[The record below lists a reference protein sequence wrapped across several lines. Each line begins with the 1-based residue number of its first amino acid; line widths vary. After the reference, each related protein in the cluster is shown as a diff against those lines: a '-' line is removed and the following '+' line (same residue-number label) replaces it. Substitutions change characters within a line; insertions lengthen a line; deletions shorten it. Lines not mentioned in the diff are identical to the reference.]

1 MGISANQ
8 IVQVLPRI
16 LTGTGNDLV
25 FNGLVLDENTI
36 IPSGKAISFSSAD
49 SVGEYFGTASDEYA
63 MASIYFGGYNNSQI
77 KPSLLYFYRLNP
89 NGASPFVRG
98 ESLTTATALVA
109 LKAISAG
116 TLTVSVTGNEYELTG
131 LDFSGAT
138 SLSDVANTVQTAL
151 VSAGATDAT
160 VSFSSV
166 NNAFTID
173 AGVVGE
179 DQSITVPTG
188 TAAVAMG
195 FNDETATVSAGSDA
209 QTVVDTMT
217 ALTSQFQNFVTFTTL
232 DEPSDDDALSLAQWA
247 SAQASAGT
255 MYLYV
260 CWDSSKANLDANSTT
275 VIAEQLKSANVGATC
290 VVYPDNKKAAFIMG
304 TAASIAWD
312 QRNGTLTFKFKA
324 QDGLAADIDNTQHA
338 VALEQHSVNF
348 MGNYATRNDNFVF
361 LANGEMLG
369 QYSWIDTYLN
379 ATWLCNSAQVQLMS
393 MFQSNRRIP
402 YNEAGYAI
410 IRANLRDVIDRA
422 VNNGVINPGVTLSN
436 AQKSQLTQ
444 ELGGDFSDE
453 IYQNGYYIQV
463 LDATANARQQR
474 QSPPCNLVYTYGGAV
489 HRLTLPA
496 IAVV

>member
-1 MGISANQ
+1 MGISASQ

-25 FNGLVLDENTI
+25 FNGLVLDENAI
-36 IPSGKAISFSSAD
+36 IPTGKAISFSSSDA
-49 SVGEYFGTASDEYA
+49 VGEYFGTASDEYA

-77 KPSLLYFYRLNP
+77 KPSLLYFYKLTP
-89 NGASPFVRG
+89 NGASPFARG
-98 ESLTTATALVA
+98 TSITPATALTA
-109 LKAISAG
+109 LTAITSG
-116 TLTVSVTGNEYELTG
+116 SFSVVISGNKYELTAVN
-131 LDFSGAT
+131 LSSAT
-138 SLSDVANTVQTAL
+138 SLSDVASTIQSAL
-151 VSAGATDAT
+151 VTAGATDAI
-160 VSFSSV
+160 VSFSSL
-166 NNAFTID
+166 NNTFTVD

-179 DQSITVPTG
+179 EQSITVPSG
-188 TAAVAMG
+188 DIAEAMG
-195 FNDETATVSAGSDA
+195 FDAETATISDGA
-209 QTVVDTMT
+209 NSQTVVDTMT
-217 ALTSQFQNFVTFTTL
+217 ELTTKFQNFVTFTTL
-232 DEPSDDDALSLAQWA
+232 SEPSDSDALSLAQWA

-260 CWDSSKANLDANSTT
+260 CWDSSDANLDATNTT
-275 VIAEQLKSANVGATC
+275 VITEQLKQANVGATC

-338 VALEQHSVNF
+338 VALESHSVNF

-369 QYSWIDTYLN
+369 QYRWIDTYLN

-402 YNEAGYAI
+402 YTEAGYAI

-422 VNNGVINPGVTLSN
+422 VNNGVINPGVSLSN